1 MNRHPS
7 FWYAGLLAVLVLAGA
22 SLACWLPVLR
32 PPPTPTPAPTPTP
45 HILTAAGVLQRIDRT
60 MVLQTTVFRI
70 DTVVRAEEDT
80 AWWEKLWQQR
90 LLVFVQGAVTAGVDL
105 SELSEENVA
114 ISNQDRVVTLT
125 LPPVKVLSAELVD
138 HQVQTYGGELP
149 RNVDLETYEAA
160 LAAGRQQI
168 AATACSSG
176 ILGYAT
182 RDAQLAF
189 DQIFGLVEVEGYTVL
204 VETTPPGD
212 CTIEIE

>member
-1 MNRHPS
+1 MNPQRSHI
-7 FWYAGLLAVLVLAGA
+7 YVGLLAVLVLAGV
-22 SLACWLPVLR
+22 SLACWLPGLR
-32 PPPTPTPAPTPTP
+32 RLPTPTPAPTPTP

-60 MVLQTTVFRI
+60 MILQTTVFRI

-90 LLVFVQGAVTAGVDL
+90 LLMFVQGAVTAGVDL
-105 SELSEENVA
+105 SELSEENVT

-125 LPPVKVLSAELVD
+125 LPPAKVLSAELVD
-138 HQVQTYGGELP
+138 HQVQTYAGGLP
-149 RNVDLETYEAA
+149 KNVDLDTYEQA
-160 LAAGRQQI
+160 LSAGRQQI

-176 ILGYAT
+176 ILDYAT

-204 VETTPPGD
+204 VETTPPGP
-212 CTIEIE
+212 CAIEVE

>member
-1 MNRHPS
+1 MNRHS
-7 FWYAGLLAVLVLAGA
+7 SLRYAGLLAVLVLAGA

-32 PPPTPTPAPTPTP
+32 PLPTPTPAPTPTP
-45 HILTAAGVLQRIDRT
+45 HIMTAAGVLQRIDRT

-105 SELSEENVA
+105 SELGEENVA
-114 ISNQDRVVTLT
+114 VSNEDRVVTLT
-125 LPPVKVLSAELVD
+125 LPPAKVLSAELVD
-138 HQVQTYGGELP
+138 HQVETYGGGVP

-160 LAAGRQQI
+160 QAAGRRQI

-176 ILGYAT
+176 ILDYAT

-189 DQIFGLVEVEGYTVL
+189 DQIFGLIEVEGYTVL
-204 VETTPPGD
+204 VETTPPGE
-212 CTIEIE
+212 CAIEVE

>member
-1 MNRHPS
+1 MNYRPS
-7 FWYAGLLAVLVLAGA
+7 LRYLGLLLVLVLAGA

-45 HILTAAGVLQRIDRT
+45 HIMTAAGVLQRIDRT

-90 LLVFVQGAVTAGVDL
+90 LLVFVQGAVT
-105 SELSEENVA
+105 E
-114 ISNQDRVVTLT
+114 
-125 LPPVKVLSAELVD
+125 
-138 HQVQTYGGELP
+138 TYGGGVP

-160 LAAGRQQI
+160 QAAGRRQI

-176 ILGYAT
+176 ILDYAT

-189 DQIFGLVEVEGYTVL
+189 DQIFGLIEVEGYTVL
-204 VETTPPGD
+204 VETTPPGE
-212 CTIEIE
+212 CAIEVE